1 MANETSFSPS
11 LWLFRG
17 LSQLGRIVGS
27 VMLLGMLFLTAC
39 RAPVRSTTMVT
50 LEVLV
55 DGEVR
60 TLTVQAGKTV
70 EQVLEEAGISLG
82 SLDRLEPPGYTLV
95 RDGMRVEVIRVE
107 EDFLQEDEIIPF
119 ERRTLRNEALPE
131 GETRLVQRG
140 VNGLRRVTYR
150 ILRENG
156 EEVSRQIIRVEV
168 IEEAVPE
175 IVMVGVRQPFL
186 ARPIPGRLAYL
197 AGGNAWVM
205 DGNTGARR
213 PVVLTGDLDGRVFRL
228 SPDGRWLVFTRQ
240 GGEGTI
246 NTLWMVDLDLAEPQP
261 IPLQVENVV
270 HFAAFAPAQRWL
282 LAFTTVEPRPGPPGW
297 QANNDL
303 HFQTIREE
311 GPLPS
316 REVLEARSG
325 GIYGWWGTTYAWH
338 PSGKALAY
346 ARPDQV
352 GFVDVVNKD
361 LQPWLSFVPYQ
372 AQGDWAWV
380 PGISWSPRGD
390 VLFTVVHGRVGEDV
404 AEDDPYFAVVALAP
418 NYWDGP
424 VVLAENVGMFAFP
437 VASPVRTLPTGE
449 QAYWVAYL
457 QALFPQQSDTSR
469 YRLMVMDRDGS
480 NKQAL
485 FPEEGEPGLP
495 PQIVRWSPMALDD
508 RGEWAVA
515 LMYQGNLYL
524 VLVPS
529 GEVVQLTSDGLV
541 TALDWR

>member
-1 MANETSFSPS
+1 MTRERRRRMPWTGAR
-11 LWLFRG
+11 WAAG
-17 LSQLGRIVGS
+17 W
-27 VMLLGMLFLTAC
+27 MLAVLFLSLLAAC
-39 RAPVRSTTMVT
+39 QAPLRSEAQVT
-50 LEVLV
+50 LQVEV
-55 DGEVR
+55 DGQVR
-60 TLTVQAGKTV
+60 TITAQAGQTV
-70 EQVLEEAGISLG
+70 EQALEAAGVTLG
-82 SLDRLEPPGYTLV
+82 ALDRMEPPGYTLV
-95 RDGMRVEVIRVE
+95 RDGLRVRVIRVE

-150 ILRENG
+150 VLRENG
-156 EEVSRQIIRVEV
+156 EEVSRQIVRVEV
-168 IEEAVPE
+168 IREAVPE
-175 IVMVGVRQPFL
+175 IVMIGVRQPFL

-205 DGNTGARR
+205 EGNTGARR

-228 SPDGRWLVFTRQ
+228 SPDGRWLLFTRR
-240 GGEGTI
+240 GGEEAI
-246 NTLWMVDLDLAEPQP
+246 NTLWMVDLEQPDPQP
-261 IPLQVENVV
+261 VPLNVANVV
-270 HFAAFAPAQRWL
+270 HFAAFAPRQSWL
-282 LAFTTVEPRPGPPGW
+282 LAYSTVEPRPGPPGW

-303 HFQTIREE
+303 YFQTVREE

-316 REVLEARSG
+316 RLVLEARAG

-338 PSGKALAY
+338 PEGKTLAY
-346 ARPDQV
+346 VRPDQV
-352 GFVDVVNKD
+352 GLVDVVNKKLD
-361 LQPWLSFVPYQ
+361 PWMRFVPYQ

-380 PGISWSPRGD
+380 PGVSWSPQGD
-390 VLFTVVHGRVGEDV
+390 ILFTVLHGRPGQEV

-418 NYWDGP
+418 HYWEGP

-469 YRLMVMDRDGS
+469 YRLMLMDRDGS
-480 NKQAL
+480 NKRVL

-495 PQIVRWSPMALDD
+495 PQQVRWSPAPVDD
-508 RGEWAVA
+508 RGQWAVA
-515 LMYQGNLYL
+515 FMYQGNLYL

-529 GEVVQLTSDGLV
+529 GEAIPLTGDGLV